1 MDLQEL
7 SKGSVHP
14 NGIDGE
20 EFEVKKRLKTDDEL
34 LLVLKKVEEDEIIKE
49 E

>member
-1 MDLQEL
+1 MNLQEL
-7 SKGSVHP
+7 EKGSVHP

-20 EFEVKKRLKTDDEL
+20 EFKVEDRIKTDDEL